1 MKRCL
6 LVIPVIISLLVVLP
20 AGCCAPQAE
29 VTPRA
34 PPNLYV
40 IAASSKS
47 VVHVGEWF
55 SIAVTVEN
63 RSQGKAENVHIYME
77 LSALGYALAESCNY
91 QMAGIAPG
99 GLKISLG
106 DVFPG
111 DTKTINI
118 ECKATNK
125 AQYEPQTVTET
136 FSYDYCGSAGRIAA
150 YSILI
155 SFSTGAVAFAQQMS
169 LLPS

>member
-1 MKRCL
+1 MKRFL
-6 LVIPVIISLLVVLP
+6 LVITVVISLLVILP

-47 VVHVGEWF
+47 VVHAGEWF
-55 SIAVTVEN
+55 NIAVTVEN
-63 RSQGKAENVHIYME
+63 RGQGKAENVHIYME
-77 LSALGYALAESCNY
+77 PSALGYALAESCNY

-125 AQYEPQTVTET
+125 DQYEPQTVTET

-155 SFSTGAVAFAQQMS
+155 SFSTGGIPFA
-169 LLPS
+169 PE

>member
-1 MKRCL
+1 
-6 LVIPVIISLLVVLP
+6 
-20 AGCCAPQAE
+20 
-29 VTPRA
+29 VTPPPPP

-47 VVHVGEWF
+47 VVHAGEWF
-55 SIAVTVEN
+55 NIAVTVEN
-63 RSQGKAENVHIYME
+63 RGQGKAENVHIYME
-77 LSALGYALAESCNY
+77 PSALGYALAGSCNY

-99 GLKISLG
+99 GLKITLG

-111 DTKTINI
+111 DTKVINI

-125 AQYEPQTVTET
+125 AQYEPQTVTEA
-136 FSYDYCGSAGRIAA
+136 FSYDYYGSAGRTAA

-155 SFSTGAVAFAQQMS
+155 SFSTGGIPFAPQ
-169 LLPS
+169 